1 MTDPSKTQPRRR
13 RQIALLA
20 TLVLRFAVA
29 LPSLA
34 APTVEEMEAEV
45 GLTPDGITRVE
56 NGEMVETTPTD
67 RSDRELAIGMVF
79 LVPAPLMQ
87 VIQGFH
93 RGGDLKAAPGVVAL
107 HEVSGA
113 GTLADFEDL
122 RLTPHG
128 AAEAQRYLTAAPGQT
143 LNLSTA
149 EIAAF
154 RALGAARQPDV
165 EAQLRRLLL
174 ARYQA
179 YRTEGLDGGAPY
191 DRGGGVQR
199 SPAEELRR
207 HSAAKILG
215 KYSPAFRDVLQ
226 HYPAARPAGLEEH
239 FFWIVHDLDERP
251 TLALRHRLALPMDDG
266 FVVADREFYVS
277 QGYNAMQAHA
287 AFLPAKDG
295 TMIFYVT
302 RTSTDRASGFG
313 ASAKHAIGRRIMTRQ
328 LEDIFHRM
336 RTAFAAH

>member
-1 MTDPSKTQPRRR
+1 MTDRVLTRVFRRR
-13 RQIALLA
+13 LIALLA
-20 TLVLRFAVA
+20 TVALRSSVA
-29 LPSLA
+29 LPSFA
-34 APTVEEMEAEV
+34 APTVAALEADV
-45 GLTPDGITRVE
+45 GLTPDGIAQVE
-56 NGEMVETTPTD
+56 KGEMVETTPTD

-79 LVPAPLMQ
+79 LVRAPTTQ
-87 VIQGFH
+87 VVQGFL
-93 RGGDLKAAPGVVAL
+93 RGGELKPDPRVAAL
-107 HEVSGA
+107 HEVSGS

-128 AAEAQRYLTAAPGQT
+128 VAEAQRYLTAAPGQT

-154 RALGAARQPDV
+154 RALGAAGQTEV
-165 EAQLRRLLL
+165 EAQLRGLLL

-179 YRTEGLDGGAPY
+179 YRTKGLDGGAPY

-215 KYSPAFRDVLQ
+215 KYSPAFRDVLL
-226 HYPAARPAGLEEH
+226 HYPATRPEGLEER
-239 FFWIVHDLDERP
+239 FFWIVYDRDDRP
-251 TLALRHRLALPMDDG
+251 ILTLRHRMALPMDDA

-277 QGYNAMQAHA
+277 QGYNAVQAHA

-295 TMIFYVT
+295 TMVFYVT

-313 ASAKHAIGRRIMTRQ
+313 ASAKHAIGRRLMTRELQ
-328 LEDIFHRM
+328 DIFNRM
-336 RTAFAAH
+336 RAAFGTR

>member
-1 MTDPSKTQPRRR
+1 MSVQPKTRTLRRCR
-13 RQIALLA
+13 IAIVVTLLLHTA
-20 TLVLRFAVA
+20 AA

-34 APTVEEMEAEV
+34 APTVEDMELEV
-45 GLTPDGITRVE
+45 GLTADAVARVE
-56 NGEMVETTPTD
+56 HGEMVETTPTD

-79 LVPAPLMQ
+79 LVPASPEQ
-87 VIQGFH
+87 VVQGFC
-93 RGGDLKAAPGVVAL
+93 RGGDLKADPGVVAL

-113 GTLADFEDL
+113 GTLADFEEL

-128 AAEAQRYLTAAPGQT
+128 AAETERYLAAVPGQT

-154 RALGAARQPDV
+154 RALGAARQADV

-179 YRTEGLDGGAPY
+179 YRTQGLDGGAPY

-215 KYSPAFRDVLQ
+215 KYSPAFRSVLQ
-226 HYPAARPAGLEEH
+226 NYPVARPAGLEER
-239 FFWIVHDLDERP
+239 FFWIVHDIDDRP
-251 TLALRHRLALPMDDG
+251 TLALRHRMALPMDAG
-266 FVVADREFYVS
+266 FVVGDREFYVS
-277 QGYNAMQAHA
+277 QGYNAVQAHA
-287 AFLPAKDG
+287 ALLPAKG
-295 TMIFYVT
+295 QTMVFYVT

-313 ASAKHAIGRRIMTRQ
+313 TSAKHAIGRRVMTHQ
-328 LEDIFHRM
+328 LQDIFHRM
-336 RTAFAAH
+336 RTAFTTP

>member
-1 MTDPSKTQPRRR
+1 MTDRASTPTNRRKL
-13 RQIALLA
+13 I
-20 TLVLRFAVA
+20 TLFAAVVLHSSAA

-34 APTVEEMEAEV
+34 APTVADMAAEV
-45 GLTPDGITRVE
+45 GLTPDALAQVE
-56 NGEMVETTPTD
+56 KGKIVETTPTD

-79 LVPAPLMQ
+79 LVQAPLTQ
-87 VIQGFH
+87 VVQAFQ
-93 RGGDLKAAPGVVAL
+93 RGSDLKADPHVTML
-107 HEVSGA
+107 HELNGA

-122 RLTPHG
+122 HLTPHG
-128 AAEAQRYLTAAPGQT
+128 SAEAQRYLHAAPGPT

-154 RALGAARQPDV
+154 RALGAAQQQEV
-165 EAQLRRLLL
+165 EAQLRSMLL
-174 ARYQA
+174 ARYRA
-179 YRTEGLDGGAPY
+179 YRAQGLDGGAPY

-215 KYSPAFRDVLQ
+215 KYSPAFRDVLL
-226 HYPAARPAGLEEH
+226 HYPAVRPAGLEER
-239 FFWIVHDLDERP
+239 FYWLVYDLDDRP
-251 TLALRHRLALPMDDG
+251 TLTLRQRMALPMDDA

-277 QGYNAMQAHA
+277 QGYNAEQAHA
-287 AFLPAKDG
+287 AFLPAKNG

-313 ASAKHAIGRRIMTRQ
+313 ASAKHAIGRRMMTKEIQ
-328 LEDIFHRM
+328 STFNRM
-336 RTAFAAH
+336 RAVFATH